1 MYSPALALPQH
12 DDQKVKE
19 YGVSLAVKMVRRL
32 VDEGG
37 LRGFHFCTLNLEKSI
52 ERVLE
57 NLGWTPRHA
66 RVQNRLIAVSTR
78 NETYMSWGLIREPRS
93 RPGQPNPPHSQTP
106 N

>member
-1 MYSPALALPQH
+1 MYSLALALPQH
-12 DDQKVKE
+12 DDQKVTE

-37 LRGFHFCTLNLEKSI
+37 LRGFHFCTLNLEKSV

-57 NLGWTPRHA
+57 NLEWTPRHA
-66 RVQNRLIAVSTR
+66 RVQNKLIAASIRKVDELGLMD
-78 NETYMSWGLIREPRS
+78 ETGSH
-93 RPGQPNPPHSQTP
+93 PGQPNLPQPRTP